1 MIAGRVGAAWP
12 RRIPAGMKLA
22 FLALSS
28 ATLFFTDSLYV
39 LGCAFLATLVLTGA
53 AGGLR
58 LLRGLYPIAAMLL
71 FAFLAHLLLGDWHT
85 GAAVFLRI
93 AALVVLATLVSASTE
108 ISEMLSVMDWL
119 LAPLRWLG
127 LPTRPASIACVL
139 TLRFAPMLAE
149 RWRMLGAAWRARSP
163 RRPGWR
169 LVVPF
174 VLSAL
179 DDADGAATA
188 LLARGAFRR
197 K

>member
-1 MIAGRVGAAWP
+1 MIAGSVGADWP
-12 RRIPAGMKLA
+12 RRIPAGSKLA
-22 FLALSS
+22 FLALCS
-28 ATLFFTDSLYV
+28 ACLFFADSLYV
-39 LGCAFLATLVLTGA
+39 LGGAFLAALLLAAA

-58 LLRGLYPIAAMLL
+58 LLKSLYPIAAMLL
-71 FAFLAHLLLGDWHT
+71 FALLAHLLLGDWQT
-85 GAAVFLRI
+85 GLAVFLRI

-119 LAPLRWLG
+119 LTPLRRLG
-127 LPTRPASIACVL
+127 VSTRPASIACVL

-163 RRPGWR
+163 RRPRWR

>member
-1 MIAGRVGAAWP
+1 M
-12 RRIPAGMKLA
+12 
-22 FLALSS
+22 
-28 ATLFFTDSLYV
+28 
-39 LGCAFLATLVLTGA
+39 
-53 AGGLR
+53 
-58 LLRGLYPIAAMLL
+58 PIAVMLL
-71 FAFLAHLLLGDWHT
+71 FALLAHLLLGDWRT

-108 ISEMLSVMDWL
+108 VSEMLSVMDRL

-127 LPTRPASIACVL
+127 VSTRPASIACVL

-149 RWRMLGAAWRARSP
+149 RWRRLGAAWRARSP
-163 RRPGWR
+163 RRPRWR

-188 LLARGAFRR
+188 LQARGAFRR
-197 K
+197 R

>member
-1 MIAGRVGAAWP
+1 MIAGTVKAAWP
-12 RRIPAGMKLA
+12 RRIPASLKLA
-22 FLALSS
+22 FLALMS
-28 ATLFFTDSLYV
+28 AGLFTVQSVPLLGGIFAAV
-39 LGCAFLATLVLTGA
+39 LVVTWA

-58 LLRGLYPIAAMLL
+58 LLRALTPIAVMLA
-71 FAFLAHLLLGDWHT
+71 FAFAAHALLGEWQL
-85 GAAVFLRI
+85 GLAVFLRI

-108 ISEMLSVMDWL
+108 ISEMLAVLDRL
-119 LAPLRWLG
+119 LAPLRWCG
-127 LPTRPASIACVL
+127 IETRPVGIACVM

-149 RWRMLGAAWRARSP
+149 RWRMLGEAWRARAP

-188 LLARGAFRR
+188 LVARGAFRR
-197 K
+197 N